1 VNAAHDRVSM
11 HGLRREFMLAQA
23 AALGL
28 PLKTIELPEQPDM
41 ALYEGKMVE
50 AVSSLRAAGYT
61 HAAFGDIFLED
72 LRRYREQQLATLGI
86 NAVFPLW
93 QRDTGQLMREFIAL
107 RFKAVVVCVNT
118 DVLDASFAGR
128 LVDESFLADLP
139 PAVDP
144 CGENGEF
151 HTFCFAGP
159 IFSHE
164 IRFRLGE
171 KILREYRSPTRVA
184 ERTAFCFCDLILA

>member
-1 VNAAHDRVSM
+1 M

-41 ALYEGKMVE
+41 ALYEGRMGE
-50 AVSSLRAAGYT
+50 AVSALSAAGYT
-61 HAAFGDIFLED
+61 HAAFGDIFLAD

-86 NAVFPLW
+86 SAVFPLW
-93 QRDTGQLMREFIAL
+93 QRDTGELMREFIAL

-159 IFSHE
+159 IFSQE